1 MTSLFIDVQESR
13 RITTGENLFQTFA
26 ISRKGKDFA
35 ERYYLEILS
44 WDWWSMFTRIRR
56 QECVSQS
63 TRIGQRLSFRHRQ
76 WRVKGMKG
84 RLKRV
89 YIRRNHEMM
98 IIIRT
103 LCKTSLPWLTA
114 MNADSVRSID
124 DMLNDINDDEIAKDV
139 TWQTIRYTL
148 QWPILLQR
156 RRSQCRQSQR
166 KEYQRLRWL

>member
-1 MTSLFIDVQESR
+1 MWILYTFHVLSVCR
-13 RITTGENLFQTFA
+13 RVGVSKNNDW
-26 ISRKGKDFA
+26 RKFVPDFRDIAKGGDFA
-35 ERYYLEILS
+35 GRYYLEILS
-44 WDWWSMFTRIRR
+44 GDWWSMFTRIRR

-63 TRIGQRLSFRHRQ
+63 TRIGQRLSFRHRH

-84 RLKRV
+84 RLNRI

-114 MNADSVRSID
+114 MNADSVRIID
-124 DMLNDINDDEIAKDV
+124 DMLIDINDDEIVKDV

-148 QWPILLQR
+148 Q
-156 RRSQCRQSQR
+156 
-166 KEYQRLRWL
+166 

>member
-1 MTSLFIDVQESR
+1 MQE
-13 RITTGENLFQTFA
+13 IAQMWILYTFHVLSVCRPVGVSKNNDWRNFVPDFRDFA
-26 ISRKGKDFA
+26 KGGGFA

-44 WDWWSMFTRIRR
+44 GDWWSMFTRIRR
-56 QECVSQS
+56 KECVSQS

-84 RLKRV
+84 RLNRV

-114 MNADSVRSID
+114 MNADSVRIID
-124 DMLNDINDDEIAKDV
+124 DMLIDINDDEIVKDV

-148 QWPILLQR
+148 Q
-156 RRSQCRQSQR
+156 
-166 KEYQRLRWL
+166 